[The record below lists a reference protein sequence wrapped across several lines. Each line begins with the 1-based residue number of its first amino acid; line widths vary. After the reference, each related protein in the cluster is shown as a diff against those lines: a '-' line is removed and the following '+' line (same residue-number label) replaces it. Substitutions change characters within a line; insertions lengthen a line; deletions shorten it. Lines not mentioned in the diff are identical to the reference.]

1 MVISTRRLGALVGL
15 IAVVLLVGAPAAV
28 AHESRRVGSYEFVVG
43 WADEPTF
50 TGAKNA
56 VGLSISDFQS
66 EEPITEDVPVE
77 MEVEVIFEGE
87 SSGAL
92 TMEPGFSDPSEFEA
106 DLAPT
111 RPGEYTFHFT
121 GTVGDLEVDE
131 EFTSGPDTFNSPQE
145 LREIQFPVQDPT
157 TAELA
162 ERMDQELPRVQEEA
176 VAAAQN
182 AGESATDDV
191 DAARTIAFIALGLG
205 VIAVLLALFAVMRN
219 GRSRASAPAPAPPES
234 KG

>member
-1 MVISTRRLGALVGL
+1 VRSARRLCALAGVSAL
-15 IAVVLLVGAPAAV
+15 VLLVGAPPAV
-28 AHESRRVGSYEFVVG
+28 AHESRKVGPYEFVVG
-43 WADEPTF
+43 WSDEPTF

-56 VGLSISDFQS
+56 VGLNISDFQT
-66 EEPITEDVPVE
+66 EEPITEKLPVE
-77 MEVEVIFEGE
+77 LEVEVIFEDA
-87 SSGAL
+87 SSGPL
-92 TMEPGFSDPSEFEA
+92 TMEPSFSDPSFFEA
-106 DLAPT
+106 ELAPT

-121 GTVGDLEVDE
+121 GTVGDVEVDE

-182 AGESATDDV
+182 ATESGSDDV
-191 DAARTIAFIALGLG
+191 DAARMIAFIALGLG
-205 VIAVLLALFAVMRN
+205 VIAIILGIVAVT
-219 GRSRASAPAPAPPES
+219 RSRPQRRVVSSPAASDS